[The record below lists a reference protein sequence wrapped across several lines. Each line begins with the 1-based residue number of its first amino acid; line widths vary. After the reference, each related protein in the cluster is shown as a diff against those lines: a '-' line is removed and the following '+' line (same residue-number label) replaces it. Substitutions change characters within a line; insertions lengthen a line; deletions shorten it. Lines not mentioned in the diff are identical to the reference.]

1 MWKDFKKLK
10 LLLWKNLLIQK
21 RHPIQSFIELLLP
34 AIMACVMVMFRS
46 WVQPVEFNNVT
57 RFEPFSISVPPLILG
72 YRHGWSIAWAPYDPE
87 LEKIMGDAFSRTPNT
102 KLVSFETGD
111 MMEEH
116 LNQDNAMKK
125 FLVGVRFDN
134 IKPNSTLPKSTTV
147 KLRYP
152 CHLRVT
158 KKSLMSFD
166 TIEANWRTYLMFP
179 LYQTFGPRH
188 KSENDGGEPGYLSE
202 SFLYLQ
208 NQISNALIRYWAPG
222 EYLPEIELQ
231 RFPYPKYIED
241 PLLPALTSFIS
252 TVVLLSYIYTA
263 INTIKVISA
272 EKEMKMKEAM
282 MLMGLDNW
290 LHACAWYLKS
300 FVVWIVPLLILVFFI
315 TFDWPTG
322 AVFQY
327 SDPLVL
333 MVILTLYVTAGIS
346 YCFLISACF
355 KKANTAATVG
365 GVLWF
370 GTYAPFMIFQ
380 PKYSSMT
387 NREILASTILPN
399 TALGYIFQS
408 LIMFEGIGT
417 GLTWENITVTVSP
430 DDKMCIADIMLM
442 LVFDSVLYLLIAI
455 YLETAFPRNSGFH
468 PPWYFPIM
476 PSFWFEKKVDPKHI
490 TEKSGIHIQSLSK
503 SFTPG
508 KYVVNKLSVDMHPNQ
523 ITVLLGHNGAGK
535 STTMSMLTGLISPT
549 SGTALIEGY
558 DIKTHMK
565 TIRHSLGLC
574 PQYNLLIPDLT
585 VVEHL
590 YFFGMLKDLSEQELK
605 SEIDKY
611 TVKFELESMINTK
624 SKHLSGGMK
633 RKLSVAIA
641 LIGKSKVVLMDEPT
655 SGMDPAA
662 RRTLW
667 NILQSEREGR
677 TMVMTTHLMD
687 EADLLGDRV
696 AIMKAG
702 TLCCVGTPFSLKK
715 EYGGGYTL
723 TLVKDVVGFSLTKV
737 TNFVRKYY
745 PHSVPSNL
753 TVMEVTY
760 QLEDSSLFPDLLN
773 ALEQTKQS
781 LGIKEYGITLT
792 TLQDVFMRVGQ
803 EDNKKLSDYQMNAIK
818 QKSMEL
824 KNRFDTLF
832 YDAECDS
839 TDFKSE
845 RARGWKLFWIQVGAI
860 MEKKCLQSY
869 RSLILH
875 SLQIMLTL
883 FFIFLALLVVNAW
896 QGMKDLPALAAELA
910 YYWEPISTVML
921 STNNTK
927 IGNFYE
933 SYKNACAP
941 NPVLD
946 LNYRTTYSYFEDFL
960 LQVATEKISPF
971 TQKYIVGAIFGED
984 RITAYFNNQPYHGPP
999 LALSMVHNAIL
1010 KSYKGEEYGIHIV
1023 NHPLPYQGVDK
1034 LMKLTGGSNLGYQVA
1049 FNCAISQAFV
1059 CAVYVLFAVN
1069 ERQTGAKHMQQI
1081 AGVKPLAYWGASLLW
1096 DWISYLTVIFSI
1108 LLLLFWHGDP
1118 GYSSLKQM
1126 GLMLSLLV
1134 AFSWATLPLMSLFS
1148 YMFQNPST
1156 SFTRISMFSV
1166 MTGAMCFMLVL
1177 ILDMQPLCLK
1187 DQSKFID
1194 NVMIYFP
1201 HYALGSGM
1209 KNIYSS
1215 YEYNEIC
1222 DFQKNATCFGWDGD
1236 NLSWTSP
1243 GIGRNMT
1250 HLFWLGFVCVTLL
1263 LSCEY
1268 LTYYG
1273 NKVHCTLMKLYSHVM
1288 CKNSVKEDKYDLNCY
1303 ESDVSHEKQ
1312 VVNSADPHNYCL
1324 YLNNVWK
1331 KYGNK
1336 EAVRGL
1342 NLALKANECFGLLGS
1357 NGAGKTTTFKMLTGD
1372 IKNTAGDIYVCGVNV
1387 NNNREKIHEVGGYC
1401 PQFNGLIEELTGYET
1416 LHFFCRL
1423 RGMSYKEASTV
1434 PFQLASR
1441 LAFLAH
1447 LNVQAKNYSGGNKR
1461 KLSTAIAMIGDPSIL
1476 FLDEPTSGLDP
1487 AARKHLWDT
1496 VSEERDRGKCV
1507 FITSHSLE
1515 ECEAL
1520 CTRLAIM
1527 VDGRLCCIGS
1537 VQHLKNKFSVGYQLH
1552 IKFHPDNYMRAKDY
1566 VMKSFV
1572 GANLREEFEITALF
1586 HIPKKYPCSYAFAQ
1600 MEQAKKELLIDDY
1613 SITQTSLEQVFL
1625 SFTRNRQQAIA

>member
-10 LLLWKNLLIQK
+10 LLLWKNLLIQR

-34 AIMACVMVMFRS
+34 AIMACVMIMFRS
-46 WVQPVEFNNVT
+46 WVQPVEFNTVT
-57 RFEPFSISVPPLILG
+57 KYEPFDISMPQLIAG
-72 YRHGWSIAWAPYDPE
+72 NKHGWTIAWSPYNPE
-87 LEKIMGDAFSRTPNT
+87 LEKIMNHAFAFKPNL
-102 KLVSFETGD
+102 KLKSFKTAEV
-111 MMEEH
+111 MEDR
-116 LNQDNAMKK
+116 LNQDNAMKS

-134 IKPNSTLPKSTTV
+134 VAPNGTLPKNTVV

-188 KSENDGGEPGYLSE
+188 KSENNGGEPGYLSE
-202 SFLYLQ
+202 SFLYMQ
-208 NQISNALIRYWAPG
+208 YQISNALIQYWAPG
-222 EYLPEIELQ
+222 HYVPPIELQ

-241 PLLPALTSFIS
+241 PLLPALTSFVS

-300 FVVWIVPLLILVFFI
+300 LIVWIIPLLMLVFFI
-315 TFDWPTG
+315 TFEWPTG

-327 SDPLVL
+327 SDPTVL
-333 MVILTLYVTAGIS
+333 IVILTLYVTAGIS

-417 GLTWENITVTVSP
+417 GLTWQNITVTVSP
-430 DDKMCIADIMLM
+430 DDKMCIADIMMM
-442 LVFDSVLYLLIAI
+442 LVFDTIVYLLAAI
-455 YLETAFPRNSGFH
+455 YLETAFPKNSGFC

-476 PSFWFEKKVDPKHI
+476 PSFWFERKTNPKNI
-490 TEKSGIHIQSLSK
+490 TEKSGIQIQSLSK

-508 KYVVNKLSVDMHPNQ
+508 KYVVNKLSVDMQPNQ

-535 STTMSMLTGLISPT
+535 STTMSMLTGLVSPT

-565 TIRHSLGLC
+565 TIRSSLGLC

-585 VVEHL
+585 VSEHL
-590 YFFGMLKDLSEQELK
+590 YFFGMLKDLDDNELK
-605 SEIDKY
+605 LEIDSY
-611 TVKFELESMINTK
+611 TLKFELEPMLNTK

-723 TLVKDVVGFSLTKV
+723 TLVKDGIGFSLTKV

-745 PHSVPSNL
+745 AHSVPCKL
-753 TVMEVTY
+753 TIMEVTY

-773 ALEQTKQS
+773 ALEQNKQT

-792 TLQDVFMRVGQ
+792 SLQDVFMRVGQ
-803 EDNKKLSDYQMNAIK
+803 EDNKKLPDFQMTAIK
-818 QKSMEL
+818 PKSLEL
-824 KNRFDTLF
+824 KNRFDSLF
-832 YDAECDS
+832 YDAECVP

-845 RARGWKLFWIQVGAI
+845 RAKGWKLFMTQAGAI

-869 RSLILH
+869 RSLIMH
-875 SLQIMLTL
+875 SLQITLTL
-883 FFIFLALLVVNAW
+883 FFILLALLVVNSW
-896 QGMKDLPALAAELA
+896 QGMKDLPALVASLGS
-910 YYWEPISTVML
+910 YWEPISTVMV
-921 STNNTK
+921 STNNSR
-927 IGNFYE
+927 IGSFYE

-946 LNYRTTYSYFEDFL
+946 LNYHKHYSYFEDFL
-960 LQVATEKISPF
+960 LRIAVEKISPF
-971 TQKYIVGAIFGED
+971 TQKYIIGAIFGDEK
-984 RITAYFNNQPYHGPP
+984 ITAYFNNQPYHGPP

-1010 KSYKGEEYGIHIV
+1010 KTYKGPEYGIEIV

-1059 CAVYVLFAVN
+1059 CAVYVLFAVK
-1069 ERQTGAKHMQQI
+1069 ERQSGAKHMQQI

-1096 DWISYLTVIFSI
+1096 DWISYLTVIFAI
-1108 LLLLFWHGDP
+1108 LLLLLWHGDP
-1118 GYSSLKQM
+1118 GYASLKQM

-1148 YMFQNPST
+1148 FMFTNPST

-1194 NVMIYFP
+1194 NVMINFP

-1222 DFQKNATCFGWDGD
+1222 DFQKNSSCFGWDGD

-1243 GIGRNMT
+1243 GIGRNMA
-1250 HLFWLGFVCVTLL
+1250 HLFWLGFVCVSLL

-1273 NKVHCTLMKLYSHVM
+1273 NKIHSTMLKLYSHV
-1288 CKNSVKEDKYDLNCY
+1288 CKSAVKEDKYDLNCY
-1303 ESDVSHEKQ
+1303 ESDVVHEKQ

-1336 EAVRGL
+1336 EAVKGL

-1372 IKNTAGDIYVCGVNV
+1372 IKNTTGDIYVCGVNV
-1387 NNNREKIHEVGGYC
+1387 NINREKIHEVGGYC

-1416 LHFFCRL
+1416 LHFFCKL
-1423 RGMSYKEASTV
+1423 RGMSYKEASTL
-1434 PFQLASR
+1434 PFHLASR
-1441 LAFLAH
+1441 LAFMGH

-1520 CTRLAIM
+1520 CTRLAVM

-1552 IKFHPDNYMRAKDY
+1552 IKFHPDNHKRAKDY
-1566 VMKSFV
+1566 VVKSFV
-1572 GANLREEFEITALF
+1572 GATLREEFEITALF
-1586 HIPKKYPCSYAFAQ
+1586 HVPKKYPCSYAFAQ

-1625 SFTRNRQQAIA
+1625 NFTRNRQLVA